1 MHDDDNN
8 ERRRRPMPID
18 RLNRIFAMIED
29 AVNRKDFDDELLAIL
44 QRYNIT
50 LPVDHGTR

>member
-50 LPVDHGTR
+50 LPVDHGT